1 MTTRNTR
8 MKNGVK
14 KMLKFRIPEKRSR
27 SSEALETNYLCS
39 LNAVPD
45 GFLFFSCF
53 MMARYTL

>member
-1 MTTRNTR
+1 MTTRNTG

-53 MMARYTL
+53 MMAR